1 MKIVFVVIGM
11 YSGPYSADSWVSSV
25 FDSEDKDYA
34 YIFEMEE
41 VGIREF
47 WAGINLKDSFLQF
60 VRNGVNGFSTGIFMN
75 EGLSARGKDS
85 FL

>member
-1 MKIVFVVIGM
+1 MN
-11 YSGPYSADSWVSSV
+11 
-25 FDSEDKDYA
+25 SEICRE

-75 EGLSARGKDS
+75 EGLSARDS
-85 FL
+85 SVRGSRQGGPVAAKAGSAPDPGQAAGYV

>member
-1 MKIVFVVIGM
+1 MEWWFIKNIKIESNRI
-11 YSGPYSADSWVSSV
+11 
-25 FDSEDKDYA
+25 E

>member
-1 MKIVFVVIGM
+1 MN
-11 YSGPYSADSWVSSV
+11 
-25 FDSEDKDYA
+25 SEICRE

-75 EGLSARGKDS
+75 EGLSARVRTPFFKRVIWRVERPKS
-85 FL
+85 SAPVV